1 MSIFRIHHGRLQI
14 SFSVRIS
21 SCAGQWIHSKELQN
35 KWVGIWVRVPYLI
48 RLFMKFHF
56 FNLVSYIFERL
67 VITKGQI
74 QTPPYRFLAKQGGY
88 AWVQTQATVVSVSNQ
103 YFRSQAVVCIHTRLR
118 CVRYRSH
125 SVVQSQHPFVS
136 WHTYWYFCSTVTLRS
151 EIKFFPSASVN
162 TL

>member
-1 MSIFRIHHGRLQI
+1 MCQFFGYTMEDFKYRSAYEFHHAQDNESILK
-14 SFSVRIS
+14 SYKTSE
-21 SCAGQWIHSKELQN
+21 WEYKE
-35 KWVGIWVRVPYLI
+35 YLI

-103 YFRSQAVVCIHTRLR
+103 NFRSQAVVCIHTRLR
-118 CVRYRSH
+118 CVSID
-125 SVVQSQHPFVS
+125 
-136 WHTYWYFCSTVTLRS
+136 L
-151 EIKFFPSASVN
+151 IKFYNSISFDF
-162 TL
+162 